1 MRPDVW
7 AGACSYIRGKPDTG
21 DVDMLILPPPSCIE
35 LDSNLTLHEVL
46 QLLRKRGLLLDEM
59 LLRKAPREKGPGSS
73 ATFLG
78 LCRHATSPCVRRI
91 DLKWYPRRLAR
102 CAACTVPVMLCDWHV
117 CPGPLCF
124 LW

>member
-1 MRPDVW
+1 M
-7 AGACSYIRGKPDTG
+7 
-21 DVDMLILPPPSCIE
+21 DMLILPPPSCIE

>member
-1 MRPDVW
+1 M
-7 AGACSYIRGKPDTG
+7 
-21 DVDMLILPPPSCIE
+21 DMLILPPPSCIE

-59 LLRKAPREKGPGSS
+59 LLSKAPREKGANSS

-91 DLKWYPRRLAR
+91 DLKWYPRR
-102 CAACTVPVMLCDWHV
+102 
-117 CPGPLCF
+117 
-124 LW
+124 